1 MVASQRHRATNQ
13 VGVRMRWHNAIA
25 ECDQGTNEMVVV
37 ACVGGARP
45 PVRAVVMIEVP
56 LMGEW
61 RCGGK
66 WQGSGLIALRADP
79 YFAVRARPR
88 Q

>member
-1 MVASQRHRATNQ
+1 MPEPADEVLPQSRRREKVAGCAGSGDNQ
-13 VGVRMRWHNAIA
+13 DHA
-25 ECDQGTNEMVVV
+25 
-37 ACVGGARP
+37 
-45 PVRAVVMIEVP
+45 PVRAVVIIEVP